1 MELQDNLEALQEEVA
16 LLLTTYGL
24 DVIGAVVILIVGW
37 IIAGWVGAAVR
48 RASEESGMM
57 DDTLRPLAAAIA
69 RYVIIIFTLIAVLNQ
84 FGVQTA
90 SIIAV
95 VGAAGLAIG
104 LALQGALSNVA
115 AGILILILRPFKVGD
130 YVEAGGTAGT
140 VKEIGLFG
148 TELATPDNVFI
159 AVPNAQ
165 ITGGAV
171 SNYSRHATRRIDIVV
186 GIGYA
191 CSIDDA
197 IAVLTKLAVDD
208 ARVLAETAPEATV
221 RALGESSVDIGLRF
235 WVNAGDYS
243 STLFD
248 LNKAVKEALDAAG
261 IEIPFPQRVVEI
273 KKGD

>member
-1 MELQDNLEALQEEVA
+1 
-16 LLLTTYGL
+16 
-24 DVIGAVVILIVGW
+24 VIGAVVILIVGW
-37 IIAGWVGAAVR
+37 IITGWVGAAVR
-48 RASEESGMM
+48 RASGKFGMM

-171 SNYSRHATRRIDIVV
+171 SNYSQHATRRIDMVV

-235 WVNAGDYS
+235 WVNAGDYWP
-243 STLFD
+243 TLFD